1 MSFIEGAISGAQAAQ
16 GMKLKR
22 EEANRVA
29 KESEAKLKQANLEL
43 RKGETELQAFEFKFE
58 QLQNQQSIKN
68 LSNYIMT
75 AARTGDASIVNNYLA
90 QDERASNAMN
100 MLGIS
105 KFVSPGEVNQDTLNI
120 AYKVIMEGKGYKYEE
135 LSPDIIE
142 EAKRGSIIGIDT
154 GGNVRVIPL
163 DEMGVFMPDVGL
175 AMAEQNYN
183 ITNMIEKGK
192 QAKLDTAALDQKIE
206 KLSLENAEA
215 KKQLGLMVEY
225 MEALNRDDIDTAT
238 NILRAMGKSVESF
251 ADKQKREQAKNRQDA
266 LNNGNLVKAQANS
279 SKPGDITTMTDDFS
293 TLIKNKTGK
302 NPSELTTEQYAILQQ
317 NDPSLAESASYIKSI
332 LNKDDTTRER
342 QEKRIVSNKE
352 LPKSILNIKSS
363 DTGVFDQLKSGLG
376 AYVRDVLDLVID
388 RIPINAMNI
397 QNQQI
402 LQVLKTGS
410 YISNA
415 QAKEIQ
421 KIFTDNNRGYKDV
434 QDKLIAI
441 AQIMQSV
448 IEYQQQDELGRFA
461 TARDHVYI
469 KELIMMAKENIK
481 LYDISSDLPDSTVDR
496 RVEDGFVIF
505 TIPDKNKKVAST
517 TYSGEELEKLKKDK
531 TKNYIIDKVTG
542 KLVSIAELEK
552 RNGR

>member
-225 MEALNRDDIDTAT
+225 MEALNRGDIDTAT

-251 ADKQKREQAKNRQDA
+251 ADKQKMEQAKNRQDA

-293 TLIKNKTGK
+293 TIIKNKTGK
-302 NPSELTTEQYAILQQ
+302 NPSELTTEQYALLQQ
-317 NDPSLAESASYIKSI
+317 NDPTQKANASYIRSI
-332 LNKDDTTRER
+332 LNKDDANKEK
-342 QEKRIVSNKE
+342 QEKKVYSTKTLTNE
-352 LPKSILNIKSS
+352 ILNAKAS
-363 DTGVFDQLKSGLG
+363 DVGLLDHVRTGLG
-376 AYVRDVLDLVID
+376 AVFRDIYDLVND
-388 RIPINAMNI
+388 RLPISAMDAE
-397 QNQQI
+397 NQLLFQS
-402 LQVLKTGS
+402 LRTGNYTS
-410 YISNA
+410 NKHGKYIEKLFVKDVN
-415 QAKEIQ
+415 
-421 KIFTDNNRGYKDV
+421 GYKDV
-434 QDKLIAI
+434 QDKLIGI
-441 AQIMQSV
+441 GQLMLSFL
-448 IEYQQQDELGRFA
+448 EYEQQGELGRFA
-461 TARDHVYI
+461 TAEYYQYAN
-469 KELIMMAKENIK
+469 ELIQIARENIA
-481 LYDISSDLPDSTVDR
+481 LYDINSDLPDNTLSR
-496 RVEDGFVIF
+496 RIEEGIVIF
-505 TIPDKNKKVAST
+505 TIPDLNKKASSS
-517 TYSGEELEKLKKDK
+517 TYSKEQIEKFKKDP
-531 TKNYIIDKVTG
+531 TKNYIIDKRTG
-542 KLVSIAELEK
+542 NLVSIADLSR
-552 RNGR
+552 RNTK